1 MALQRSSARILG
13 AAWLAGAGAMGVQSA
28 WLAHAGLVAGQSVAG
43 AYGPGAYVAGWA
55 LGAHLAGRSRA
66 RGRAALLRGV
76 GWTLGG
82 NALAAG
88 LLAVD
93 LPGATARALV
103 ALALCALGSGH
114 FLAAAARARAD
125 SAGGDR
131 VGPVLAT
138 NLLGA
143 LCGAFALG
151 LHATAWWGRD
161 CGLALALV
169 ALLASFFV
177 LGSDRRDSLVRAPE
191 VEPVDKLALAIVSA
205 TTLWGLGL
213 EWICAR
219 VAVMWIGS
227 ETAQLTL
234 VVAIS
239 LLALALGAGL
249 STSLGG
255 GRRAIVACL
264 VLCALG
270 TVWPLHAAGALSAV
284 SEQGDVALA
293 LVLVVPTLAPLG
305 AVVPLL
311 HARARGESGRR
322 LGDLL
327 RAEIVGALAAG
338 PVLHAYCVANLGI
351 SGTLAGLCVF
361 GGALGTAWALRERDW
376 AAAAG
381 ALLVC
386 IALAWSAA
394 GSSPPA
400 LSSPK
405 LVDPALTVRSF
416 REDEHYSVA
425 VVDDGVLGERTL
437 LTDQFRA
444 AGNGPD
450 YRYMRALGHL
460 PVLLHPAPR
469 RVAVLALGTGT
480 TLGAVYLHDE
490 VEHIDVLEISPAVVE
505 AAPLFRQLNRG
516 ALEDSSG
523 RVEVVV
529 DDGRRTLSR
538 QPGRYDVI
546 TMEPLLPDSPFGVY
560 LYTPEFYAV
569 ARAALAPGGLL
580 CQWIPPHALEPDSF
594 DALLHAFSA
603 SFPDA
608 RAWLFGTQLLLTGS
622 AQAPAVEQQRCRTEN
637 ATLAKAL
644 SELGL
649 DSPQGIAARHV
660 GDLGAWE
667 APERVL
673 RDWDPWIAW
682 RTKPEGLAVLQ
693 WLPANLEQLEAHAS
707 TLPWGDPAR
716 ERTLAS
722 LREARRILGWS
733 ELELRLGRL
742 DAAAARER
750 ALAPLESVAQRWRG
764 DPELVTFREEVEFL
778 HAMRTGVASLSR
790 GQVGEA
796 LDNLL
801 RSAELRPAR
810 ADAHAYVAAAL
821 HASGKDLAARAAA
834 QRARELCP
842 RIAET
847 PQGERALKLGLPPA
861 LLAGD

>member
-1 MALQRSSARILG
+1 MTLQRSSARILG
-13 AAWLAGAGAMGVQSA
+13 AAWLAGAGAMGVQAA

-55 LGAHLAGRSRA
+55 LGAHFSGRSRA

-76 GWTLGG
+76 AWTLGG

-88 LLAVD
+88 LLAAG
-93 LPGATARALV
+93 LPWATARALL

-114 FLAAAARARAD
+114 LLAAAARARAD

-131 VGPVLAT
+131 VGPVLAA

-143 LCGAFALG
+143 LSGAFALG

-161 CGLALALV
+161 CALALALLTLV
-169 ALLASFFV
+169 ASFFV
-177 LGSDRRDSLVRAPE
+177 LGSDRRDSLVSAPE
-191 VEPVDKLALAIVSA
+191 GERVDRLALAIVGV

-234 VVAIS
+234 VVGVS
-239 LLALALGAGL
+239 LLALALGA
-249 STSLGG
+249 SLATRLGS
-255 GRRAIVACL
+255 GRRAIPACI
-264 VLCALG
+264 VLCMLG
-270 TVWPLHAAGALSAV
+270 TIWPLHAAGALSAV
-284 SEQGDVALA
+284 REQGDIALA

-305 AVVPLL
+305 AVLPLL

-327 RAEIVGALAAG
+327 RAEVVGALLAG
-338 PVLHAYCVANLGI
+338 PLLHAYCVAQLGI
-351 SGTLAGLCVF
+351 SGTLACLCAL
-361 GGALGTAWALRERDW
+361 GGALAIAWAVRERDW
-376 AAAAG
+376 LAAAG
-381 ALLVC
+381 AAAAC
-386 IALAWSAA
+386 AALAWSAA

-460 PVLLHPAPR
+460 PVLLHPQPR

-490 VEHIDVLEISPAVVE
+490 LERIDVLEISSAVVE

-516 ALEDSSG
+516 ALEDTSG
-523 RVEVVV
+523 RVTVLV
-529 DDGRRTLSR
+529 DDGRRTLAR
-538 QPGRYDVI
+538 QSGRYDVI

-569 ARAALAPGGLL
+569 ARGALAPGGVL

-622 AQAPAVEQQRCRTEN
+622 AKSPAVEPQRCRTESE
-637 ATLAKAL
+637 TLAQAL
-644 SELGL
+644 AELGL
-649 DSPQGIAARHV
+649 DSPQAIAARHV
-660 GDLGAWE
+660 ANLGTWE

-682 RTKPEGLAVLQ
+682 RAKPQGLTILQ
-693 WLPANLEQLEAHAS
+693 WLPANLEALEAHAS
-707 TLPWGDPAR
+707 VLPWGEPSRDQA
-716 ERTLAS
+716 LAS
-722 LREARRILGWS
+722 LREARRVLGWS
-733 ELELRLGRL
+733 EVELRLGRL

-750 ALAPLESVAQRWRG
+750 ALAPLAQVARRWSG
-764 DPELVTFREEVEFL
+764 DPELVAFREEVEFL
-778 HAMRTGVASLSR
+778 HGMRAGVASLSR
-790 GQVGEA
+790 GDSREA
-796 LDNLL
+796 LDSLL

-821 HASGKDLAARAAA
+821 YASGKEGAARAAA

-842 RIAET
+842 RLAQT

-861 LLAGD
+861 LLGAN